1 MIEKPKHGVSW
12 ENMES
17 RENTENMEKVENIN
31 QMDKTL
37 CLVFKT
43 LS

>member
-12 ENMES
+12 ENTES